1 MKYTKQLFVS
11 ILLLATAFSTAHAQ
25 LYKIELADKIKK
37 ASHIVEGKVTAQ
49 YSFWNDEHTVIYTSN
64 KIHVYKL
71 FKGQAIDKEIEV
83 LTLGGTVGNRCL
95 KVSDVL
101 QLDKGK
107 TGMFFLYEHAGKLR
121 SPQTKN
127 ILFDVYSSSQGFL
140 QYDKARQKAFAPF
153 AAYDNIQQTLYKLIN
168 QYTGAREKIIDNS
181 FQSHLAQA
189 ETTGPVISN
198 GTTAVA
204 ITSFSPATVHGG
216 AINDETNNILTING
230 SGFGNNPSGSA
241 AINFK
246 DANNDNTT
254 PDYEIA
260 YNSPYIISWTD
271 AQIKLHV
278 PDRAGTGKFSVVVT
292 DGSTA
297 TSAAPL
303 EVFFSVIDAL
313 FQNDNG
319 DYVIKE
325 PRLMNTNGSGG
336 YAISYSISTAG
347 KGIDF
352 SQSPAKAAFERALA
366 TWKEVAGAN
375 IISGNTTTYQK
386 VADDSLNLVVFD
398 NTNSGVAHM
407 ADGVLEST
415 FSWFSACQQNGQIL
429 DAQKTGFDIVLRN
442 EAVSTGDDLSIENG
456 PCFPAQSSYDLEM
469 IILHELGHAL
479 NLSHINDDFE
489 NGGGGYATVNPSKLM
504 HYAILDYVGR
514 RSPDASAYQG
524 VLYDITPQH
533 NAYGNCGLY
542 AQEMAP
548 LSVTALSTDECPS
561 TFPSSPIAANT
572 TLSFDLVH
580 ATSNKLKDPSF
591 REVMCDGTGTSVTN
605 NVYYAFS
612 TGPETEVKID
622 ISKYTTVPAEL
633 SSCTGQG
640 IRLALYDVQTCPE
653 GQSYPSP
660 VFCQIFNAD
669 GKINITGL
677 EKNHKYLLYFDG
689 IRNTKATF
697 YATFNANGSNP
708 GIETTVSVTPN
719 PVTGGSANITIT
731 NTTGAYYQYGLF
743 DAVGRQVLTG
753 RLDVTSPTQI
763 FSITIKNT
771 AAGVYFLR
779 IIDEKGKTVIK
790 KKIIKYN

>member
-1 MKYTKQLFVS
+1 MKYTKHIFAS
-11 ILLLATAFSTAHAQ
+11 FLLLAAAFSTRAQ

-37 ASHIVEGKVTAQ
+37 ASHIVEGKVIEQ
-49 YSFWNDEHTVIYTSN
+49 YSFWNDEHTIIYTSN

-71 FKGQAIDKEIEV
+71 FKGQSIAADIEV
-83 LTLGGTVGNRCL
+83 VTLGGTVGTKCL

-121 SPQTKN
+121 SPRTKK
-127 ILFDVYSSSQGFL
+127 ILFDVYSSAQGFL
-140 QYDKARQKAFAPF
+140 QYDKARKKAFTPF

-168 QYTGAREKIIDNS
+168 QQTGIREKIIDQFENN
-181 FQSHLAQA
+181 AVQA
-189 ETTGPVISN
+189 ETAGPVISN

-204 ITSFSPATVHGG
+204 ITSFSPAKVHGG
-216 AINDETNNILTING
+216 AINDEANNILTING
-230 SGFGNNPSGSA
+230 SGFGNNPSGDA

-246 DANNDNTT
+246 DANNDHAA
-254 PDYEIA
+254 PDYEVA

-271 AQIKLHV
+271 TQIKVRV
-278 PDRAGTGKFSVVVT
+278 PDRAGSGKFSVVVS

-297 TSAAPL
+297 TSAGPL

-313 FQNDNG
+313 FQNDAG

-336 YAISYSISTAG
+336 YTITYSTSTAG

-352 SQSPAKAAFERALA
+352 SQSPAKAAFERAMA

-375 IISGNTTTYQK
+375 LIAGKTTTYQK
-386 VADDSLNLVVFD
+386 VADDSLNLIVFD
-398 NTNSGVAHM
+398 NTNSGVDHM

-429 DAQKTGFDIVLRN
+429 IGQKTGFDIVLRN
-442 EAVSTGDDLSIENG
+442 EAVSTGDNLSIENG
-456 PCFPAQSSYDLEM
+456 PCFPAQNSYDLEM

-489 NGGGGYATVNPSKLM
+489 NGGGGYTTVNPSKLM

-524 VLYDITPQH
+524 VLYDVTPQH
-533 NAYGNCGLY
+533 NNYGNCGLY
-542 AQEMAP
+542 AQEMSP
-548 LSVTALSTDECPS
+548 LSVTALNTDECPS

-572 TLSFDLVH
+572 TVSFDLVH

-591 REVMCDGTGTSVTN
+591 KQVACDGTGTSVTN

-612 TGPETEVKID
+612 TGSETEVKID
-622 ISKYTTVPAEL
+622 ISNYTTVPAAL
-633 SSCTGQG
+633 SSCAGQG
-640 IRLALYDVQTCPE
+640 IKLALYDVQTCPE
-653 GQSYPSP
+653 GQSFPTP
-660 VFCQIFNAD
+660 VFCQNFNTN
-669 GKINITGL
+669 GKIDIKGL

-689 IRNTKATF
+689 VRNTKATF
-697 YATFNANGSNP
+697 YATFNADGSNP
-708 GIETTVSVTPN
+708 AIETKVSITPN
-719 PVTGGSANITIT
+719 PVMDGLANITIT
-731 NTTGAYYQYGLF
+731 NTAGSYYQYGLF
-743 DAVGRQVLTG
+743 DGVGKQVLTG
-753 RLDVTSPTQI
+753 KLDVNSPIQTFTI
-763 FSITIKNT
+763 AIKNT

-779 IIDEKGKTVIK
+779 ITDDKGKTVVK
-790 KKIIKYN
+790 KKLVKYN